1 MRRSVLSRGCVP
13 AVLLLVS
20 LFPLRARAG
29 GVNLSPEERKILEDI
44 YSGDPKQAIALA
56 RALQHAEPDEP
67 IGYLLEG
74 EALWWDRYC
83 SACEMKWGIV
93 EAWKHDRQHEDEAYL
108 ALADKAI
115 SLAQMQLDK
124 SETAQMRFLLGMS
137 YALKV
142 RVYGLRGEN
151 RNAARAGVAAR
162 GQMLRALEI
171 DPQLADATGGLGL
184 YNYYVDTLSPVVKLL
199 RFFMGIPGGD
209 KVKGVEQMQ
218 TGMNEGTLL
227 AVDLRFILGR
237 ALRQYDRKY
246 EDALSIAQPLVQRY
260 PQNPL
265 FLLLVA
271 NLNAELGR
279 DAKAATYVQ
288 AVQQLP
294 ESTSPCVARAHQIA
308 NSLSATLH

>member
-1 MRRSVLSRGCVP
+1 MRRSVLSRSSVP
-13 AVLLLVS
+13 ALLLLVS
-20 LFPLRARAG
+20 LFPLRAG
-29 GVNLSPEERKILEDI
+29 GSSVNLSPEEQKVLDAI
-44 YSGDPKQAIALA
+44 YSGDSKQAIALA
-56 RALQHAEPDEP
+56 RALQQAKPDEP

-74 EALWWDRYC
+74 EALWWNRYC
-83 SACEMKWGIV
+83 GACEMKWGII
-93 EAWKHDRQHEDEAYL
+93 ESWKHDKQHEDEAYL

-115 SLAQMQLDK
+115 SLAQAQLDK

-151 RNAARAGVAAR
+151 RNAARAGVTAR
-162 GQMLRALEI
+162 AQMLRALDI
-171 DPQLADATGGLGL
+171 DPQLADATGALGL

-209 KVKGVEQMQ
+209 KVKGVEQMR
-218 TGMNEGTLL
+218 TGMNQGSLL

-246 EDALSIAQPLVQRY
+246 DEALSIAGPLVQRY

-279 DAKAATYVQ
+279 NDKAGGYVQ

-308 NSLSATLH
+308 ASLTASLH